1 MYTGVIIF
9 YMPIIYLISWG
20 SSNANV
26 CHFFEGF
33 PENNTAL
40 FGVVS
45 CNDPWFDPNSTIG
58 FLTHEK
64 ITVVSMGFGSGI

>member
-1 MYTGVIIF
+1 MLAHI
-9 YMPIIYLISWG
+9 
-20 SSNANV
+20 